1 MDYMTFISENY
12 VAIILGAVI
21 VLMTIIGY
29 FADKKYTKTE
39 PVEKKAKKQKN
50 DVVEEFD
57 TPSDLEPTVNDMKD
71 LSNMDMFNDIPDTP
85 VMEDVKP
92 VPVVNNDSYDN
103 FEDVP
108 EELFEGVKEVNDSVE
123 PSFETKETN
132 DSTEPSFDNV
142 ETENVP
148 VDEVKTPEEE
158 VKTNEVEVATNGAV
172 EEEPLVDQS
181 NDVIEPSIDSDNSWS
196 TIEPTSNEEA
206 GVSFD
211 MDETPVDEVT
221 DSEWTKTES
230 TPIEEDRFVDN
241 DNITFDGVADED
253 FKLPTI
259 DKLNDELSNVDDD
272 DDDVWKF

>member
-12 VAIILGAVI
+12 VAIILGVVI

-39 PVEKKAKKQKN
+39 PVEKKTKKEKN

-57 TPSDLEPTVNDMKD
+57 TPSDLEPNVNDMED

-103 FEDVP
+103 FDDVP
-108 EELFEGVKEVNDSVE
+108 EELFEGVDAKTNDSVE
-123 PSFETKETN
+123 PSIEPEETN
-132 DSTEPSFDNV
+132 ASVEPSFDNV

-148 VDEVKTPEEE
+148 VDAVETPE
-158 VKTNEVEVATNGAV
+158 VEFNTNGAV

-181 NDVIEPSIDSDNSWS
+181 NDIMEPSIDSDNSWS
-196 TIEPTSNEEA
+196 TIEPTSNEEV

-211 MDETPVDEVT
+211 MDEANADTVT

>member
-29 FADKKYTKTE
+29 FADKKYTKAE
-39 PVEKKAKKQKN
+39 PVEKKTKKEKD

-57 TPSDLEPTVNDMKD
+57 TPSDLEPTVNDMED

-108 EELFEGVKEVNDSVE
+108 DELFEGVDVKTNDSVE
-123 PSFETKETN
+123 PSIET
-132 DSTEPSFDNV
+132 V
-142 ETENVP
+142 ETP
-148 VDEVKTPEEE
+148 VEEVVETPEEE
-158 VKTNEVEVATNGAV
+158 VNTNEVETPEVEDNTNGAV

-181 NDVIEPSIDSDNSWS
+181 NDIIEPSIDSDDSWS
-196 TIEPTSNEEA
+196 TIEPTSNEEV

-211 MDETPVDEVT
+211 VDETPVDTVT